1 MQYAHELEYM
11 YTGMFLPIVLTESLV
26 KNLDA
31 LRKKHHVNEIYSCH
45 DLEDS
50 FADKV
55 DQHSVLNGLNHEDSA
70 IK

>member
-1 MQYAHELEYM
+1 MHTNSHTCIPVCSYQL
-11 YTGMFLPIVLTESLV
+11 FLP
-26 KNLDA
+26 
-31 LRKKHHVNEIYSCH
+31 KKTPCH

-55 DQHSVLNGLNHEDSA
+55 DQHSVLNGLNHDEDSA